1 MFYYVICKET
11 DLIKYL
17 YNKIKNTTIGNIK
30 GGLTLHIYSNTIQ
43 TILFKVGMSK
53 FTIGMILL
61 FI

>member
-17 YNKIKNTTIGNIK
+17 YNKIKHNTIGNIK
-30 GGLTLHIYSNTIQ
+30 GDLTLHIYSNTIQ

-53 FTIGMILL
+53 FTIAMILL